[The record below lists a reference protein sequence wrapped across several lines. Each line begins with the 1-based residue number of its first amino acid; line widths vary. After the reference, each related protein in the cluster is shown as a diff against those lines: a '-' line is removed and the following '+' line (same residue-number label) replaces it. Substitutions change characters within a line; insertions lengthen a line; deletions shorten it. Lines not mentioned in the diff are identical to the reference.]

1 MSDTVLIE
9 DHGAVRVITLNRP
22 ERLNALNAEM
32 LQALRG
38 AFEAVTASPG
48 VRAVVLT
55 GAGRGF
61 CAGADL
67 TQNLGSG
74 TRDLGAALDETYNP
88 LVLAMRACPKP
99 IVSAVNGVA
108 AGAGMN
114 LALAGDIIIAA
125 RSANFTQAFVRIGL
139 MPDAGGTFLL
149 PRLVGDGH
157 ARAMMMLGE
166 TMTAAQA
173 EAIGLVWKLYDDE
186 VFAREALAMAAGLAL
201 RPAGALAAI
210 KSALNASAGNTLAAQ
225 LDMERDAQRKLGY
238 SADFAE
244 GVRAFIDKRPA
255 VFT

>member
-22 ERLNALNAEM
+22 ERLNALNAEV

-210 KSALNASAGNTLAAQ
+210 KAALNASAGNTLAAQ

>member
-1 MSDTVLIE
+1 
-9 DHGAVRVITLNRP
+9 
-22 ERLNALNAEM
+22 
-32 LQALRG
+32 
-38 AFEAVTASPG
+38 
-48 VRAVVLT
+48 
-55 GAGRGF
+55 
-61 CAGADL
+61 
-67 TQNLGSG
+67 
-74 TRDLGAALDETYNP
+74 
-88 LVLAMRACPKP
+88 
-99 IVSAVNGVA
+99 
-108 AGAGMN
+108 
-114 LALAGDIIIAA
+114 
-125 RSANFTQAFVRIGL
+125 VRIGL

-210 KSALNASAGNTLAAQ
+210 KAALNASAGNTLAAQ

>member
-225 LDMERDAQRKLGY
+225 LDMERDAQRTLGY